1 MILLQSLLKL
11 LGFVH
16 MGGEVKALLAEGGVE
31 VNGEPEARRGRKL
44 RDGDLVT
51 LPNGTVVKIVTA
63 LS

>member
-16 MGGEVKALLAEGGVE
+16 VGGEVKSLLAEGGVE

-44 RDGDLVT
+44 RDGDVVI
-51 LPNGTVVKIVTA
+51 LPNGSKVRIVA
-63 LS
+63 EG